1 MLGAVG
7 WIVLWLLTTLH
18 YAFVSRVQVSS
29 HAVRDIE
36 EYRNFCDR
44 PKNQRPQ
51 PDEVLQVK
59 VLLASILAF
68 VILDFFSIMI

>member
-1 MLGAVG
+1 MKCDVE
-7 WIVLWLLTTLH
+7 
-18 YAFVSRVQVSS
+18 VSS

-51 PDEVLQVK
+51 PDEVLQDIGEHLNTVY
-59 VLLASILAF
+59 LSACER
-68 VILDFFSIMI
+68 